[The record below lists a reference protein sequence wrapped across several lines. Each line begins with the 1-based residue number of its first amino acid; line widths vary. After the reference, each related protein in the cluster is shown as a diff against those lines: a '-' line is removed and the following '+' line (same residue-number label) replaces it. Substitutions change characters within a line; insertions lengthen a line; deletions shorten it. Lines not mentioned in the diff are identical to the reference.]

1 MCFKLHIKSYTV
13 IYFFRHNI
21 LHHNW
26 WPQLFL
32 RDYPDYSYRGYWSA
46 TNEQRRNLWSL
57 YQVRRKIHEIIVK
70 CLCML
75 HPHKYNMFR
84 RRSVEEA
91 MIIKSWTA
99 TLVAT
104 YKNCVVM
111 WHHPEIS
118 DCSWVTSS
126 LKRRWYPQPWIQ
138 NGGRALSF
146 ATSIRQATSFRL
158 KSKLFCTFYIS
169 ASLTSDVLKSLESF

>member
-1 MCFKLHIKSYTV
+1 MIFYT
-13 IYFFRHNI
+13 ITDDHNF
-21 LHHNW
+21 
-26 WPQLFL
+26 FL
-32 RDYPDYSYRGYWSA
+32 RDYPDYSYRGYWPA

-57 YQVRRKIHEIIVK
+57 YQVRRKIHEIMTLIKCFFLCFFFIVK

-91 MIIKSWTA
+91 MIINSWTA

-111 WHHPEIS
+111 WHYPKLS

-169 ASLTSDVLKSLESF
+169 ASLTSDVLKSLEPF